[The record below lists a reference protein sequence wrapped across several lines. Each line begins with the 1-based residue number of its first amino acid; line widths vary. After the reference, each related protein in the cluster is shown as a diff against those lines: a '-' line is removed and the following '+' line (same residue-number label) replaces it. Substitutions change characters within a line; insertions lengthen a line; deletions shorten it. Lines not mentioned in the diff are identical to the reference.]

1 MAPTNQN
8 PNHPLG
14 GNLDGPAT
22 APRPG
27 LVPNFNNP
35 PNLNNLVRA
44 VLVVIL
50 VITSIVVLLR
60 VYSRIV
66 LRRVDLPT
74 ILVLVAFPLQLAFVF
89 IFFKLVNTYGVFVH
103 MWDLRLRD
111 FPGVNQ
117 LFFQGLILYCSIALI
132 IKPAILLDWISI
144 FCPEKTRNFFFW
156 SSCTVLTTHVLLYIS
171 YLIIE
176 LAACYPFEKNWNL
189 LIPGKCLHTTGLAV
203 GVSAT
208 NLAFDVIIFLLP
220 QKVIWGLRMRFW
232 AKIGISIVFSIGLLA
247 CIVAAFRLYSSI
259 QYSGFSDITYTC
271 SGIALWSLAEV
282 TSGFIVLCVPCIPK
296 ALDRLE
302 LNRLGSSFGSWA
314 GAFVQKLVG
323 SGASTTDSPSGPA
336 GKRSKPTMTQCEGAY
351 ELKDSSSI
359 SPMLTESVTGRSSI
373 HARAGE
379 G

>member
-117 LFFQGLILYCSIALI
+117 
-132 IKPAILLDWISI
+132 
-144 FCPEKTRNFFFW
+144 
-156 SSCTVLTTHVLLYIS
+156 
-171 YLIIE
+171 
-176 LAACYPFEKNWNL
+176 NWNL

-271 SGIALWSLAEV
+271 SGITLWSLAEV
-282 TSGFIVLCVPCIPK
+282 TSGFVVLCVPCIPK

-336 GKRSKPTMTQCEGAY
+336 GKRSKPTMTQCEVAY

-359 SPMLTESVTGRSSI
+359 SPMLTESVTGGSSI